1 MVFYFTGTGNSLY
14 AAKQLDNERYSIP
27 QMLREKNLSYTAEKI
42 GVVCPVYGHE
52 MPGMVK
58 KFLKKAVFD
67 TDYFYIILTYGNRH
81 GGAALLA
88 ERFCK
93 SIGKKPAYINTLLMA
108 DNFLPAFDMTEQLM
122 EDKHIEEQ
130 LARIKADIE
139 KQVSRIQKAGKQD
152 LEIHKAY
159 LAWVKGAPETVW
171 ADYVITEKCIGCGI
185 CTRICPA
192 GCIHLEDQHAV
203 NTGKGCQACFACVHA
218 CPETAIQFGDIPLKE
233 PNPDARYRNSHIT
246 LTELVRSND
255 QAH

>member
-1 MVFYFTGTGNSLY
+1 
-14 AAKQLDNERYSIP
+14 
-27 QMLREKNLSYTAEKI
+27 
-42 GVVCPVYGHE
+42 
-52 MPGMVK
+52 MVK

-139 KQVSRIQKAGKQD
+139 SRYPAFKKQVSRIWKSIR
-152 LEIHKAY
+152 L
-159 LAWVKGAPETVW
+159 
-171 ADYVITEKCIGCGI
+171 
-185 CTRICPA
+185 
-192 GCIHLEDQHAV
+192 
-203 NTGKGCQACFACVHA
+203 
-218 CPETAIQFGDIPLKE
+218 
-233 PNPDARYRNSHIT
+233 T
-246 LTELVRSND
+246 LPG
-255 QAH
+255 